1 MFYPAIIFSFFIF
14 SFTAQ
19 AVELNKETRQQK
31 LNPKNKILEDKAN
44 KNNLQA
50 SIEGGITL
58 ENGNSDTE
66 FYYGSLKANYTI
78 NDKWSDIFN
87 FRGENRIENHQRLKE
102 EYRFN
107 DQLRYSVSQLN
118 YSFIELEYVSDRY
131 GGYDYRIS
139 ETFGLGRNFIK
150 KDDFILSAQ
159 ISTGLRQSKFSNSDK
174 DDSFVG
180 RVGSNI
186 DWKIKSNLSFSENF
200 DISLDNEGTII
211 KSDTNLRVAIS
222 ESLYLK
228 FNYFI
233 ENKSDVPQGI
243 KNTDNRLMFII
254 GYSIQ

>member
-131 GGYDYRIS
+131 GG
-139 ETFGLGRNFIK
+139 
-150 KDDFILSAQ
+150 
-159 ISTGLRQSKFSNSDK
+159 
-174 DDSFVG
+174 
-180 RVGSNI
+180 
-186 DWKIKSNLSFSENF
+186 
-200 DISLDNEGTII
+200 
-211 KSDTNLRVAIS
+211 
-222 ESLYLK
+222 
-228 FNYFI
+228 
-233 ENKSDVPQGI
+233 
-243 KNTDNRLMFII
+243 
-254 GYSIQ
+254 